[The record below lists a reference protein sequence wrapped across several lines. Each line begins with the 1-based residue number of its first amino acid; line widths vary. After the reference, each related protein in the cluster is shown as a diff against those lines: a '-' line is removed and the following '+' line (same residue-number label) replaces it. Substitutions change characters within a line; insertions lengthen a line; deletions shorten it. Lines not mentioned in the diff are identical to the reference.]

1 MIYVERVPSG
11 VSGLD
16 ELIQGGFP
24 RRRSILV
31 SGACGTGKSILA
43 MQFLYKG
50 VLDYGEPGV
59 FVTFDEMPEKLRQDM
74 LNFGWDLT
82 ELEKNDLFAI
92 VDATSARVG
101 TPSEEENALLPGQLD
116 IDRLL
121 VEILQVCRRIG
132 AKRLVID
139 SIPAMAFQLEKE
151 SEIRKAILKLVYVV
165 AKTGMTSILTS
176 EVSEQGFG
184 TGGPI
189 KFSKYQVEE
198 YVADGVIVMG
208 FLGSGSQSTRTLY
221 IRKLRGTKHSLEIHP
236 IEITDQGMVV
246 KRVEDVFK

>member
-1 MIYVERVPSG
+1 LIYLERVSSG
-11 VSGLD
+11 ITGLD

-24 RRRSILV
+24 RKRSILV
-31 SGACGTGKSILA
+31 SGACGTGKSIFS

-50 VLDYGEPGV
+50 ILDYGEPGV

-82 ELEKNDLFAI
+82 ELEKNELFAI

-116 IDRLL
+116 MDRLL

-176 EVSEQGFG
+176 EISEQGFG
-184 TGGPI
+184 TGAPMR
-189 KFSKYQVEE
+189 FSKYQVEE

-221 IRKLRGTKHSLEIHP
+221 IRKMRGTKHSLEIHP

-246 KRVEDVFK
+246 KRVEEVFK

>member
-1 MIYVERVPSG
+1 MERVPTG
-11 VSGLD
+11 IPGLD

-24 RRRSILV
+24 RKRSILI
-31 SGACGTGKSILA
+31 SGACGTGKSILS

-59 FVTFDEMPEKLRQDM
+59 FVTFDEMPEKIRQDM
-74 LNFGWDLT
+74 LNFGWDLP
-82 ELEKNDLFAI
+82 ELEKNDLLAI

-101 TPSEEENALLPGQLD
+101 TPSEEEHSLLPGQLD

-132 AKRLVID
+132 ARRLVID
-139 SIPAMAFQLEKE
+139 SIPAMAFQLERE

-165 AKTGMTSILTS
+165 AKTGITSILTS
-176 EVSEQGFG
+176 EVTEQGAG

-198 YVADGVIVMG
+198 YVADGVLVMG
-208 FLGSGSQSTRTLY
+208 FLGTGSQATRTLY

-236 IEITDQGMVV
+236 IEITDQGIVV